1 MKPKIN
7 NKNKEIVL
15 KDLGIRIQEI
25 RKEKKISQLELA
37 VRCNSDRRKIGGTE
51 RGEYDFRI
59 TSLMILAKGLDT
71 DVQNLL
77 NTELMNELKKD
88 IWK

>member
-1 MKPKIN
+1 MEDKIN
-7 NKNKEIVL
+7 KKNKEVFL
-15 KDLGIRIQEI
+15 KDLGVRIQNI

-37 VRCNSDRRKIGGTE
+37 IRCNSDRRKIGGTE

-59 TSLMILAKGLDT
+59 TSLMVFARGLNT

-77 NTELMNELKKD
+77 NIELLNELKKN
-88 IWK
+88 I

>member
-1 MKPKIN
+1 MEDKIN
-7 NKNKEIVL
+7 KKNKEVFL
-15 KDLGIRIQEI
+15 KDLGVRIQNI

-37 VRCNSDRRKIGGTE
+37 IRCNSDRRKIGGTE

-59 TSLMILAKGLDT
+59 TSLMVFARGLDT

-77 NTELMNELKKD
+77 NIELLNELKKN
-88 IWK
+88 IWT